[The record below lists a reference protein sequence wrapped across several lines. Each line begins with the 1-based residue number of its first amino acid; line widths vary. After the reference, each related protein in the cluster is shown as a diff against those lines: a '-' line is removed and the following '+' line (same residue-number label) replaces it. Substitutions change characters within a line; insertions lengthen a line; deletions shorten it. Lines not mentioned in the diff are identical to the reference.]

1 LPKTWES
8 DFEKSEEKYD
18 IQEKLSGKRPITS
31 DDNSDDECAK
41 VNNSESMNFENS
53 KKIKLVS
60 DDEIT
65 ETNIR
70 NKRYLDEKVI
80 DYLLNNE
87 KTPLDHNIL
96 QQDADII
103 FKKSNSHSSKSH
115 SKIVLIDENDNF
127 DEDDIVKPQTQFELK
142 EEQHG
147 CFSGEMN
154 DEIRILESSSTENS
168 FVNTAMNSSE
178 SVRSSNNYTALT
190 KDALLKHTREQDE
203 QYVKEILQ
211 KVRRPVKLFSKSP
224 QNICA
229 QTPNVFSKNE
239 YEPPLKK
246 QKQNP
251 ELKPIGLEDIRSGPY
266 STSINEIDCENPQ
279 DYHKD
284 FYKKLE
290 SDNSPKTEKENNS
303 GSDCSNN
310 SNDILKFWNRFI
322 RHGSELAKQLI
333 NAENHIKDAIDNK
346 KNDPSDLKELKKK
359 LISIANLLGINTEVL
374 IENDSI
380 DSNNSDVIDTPI
392 KKLYYNLNSSGSSGQ
407 SQNLSP
413 HNEDEFEINSY
424 ESMQY
429 ILDCL
434 KNKFLNQFERFNK
447 SDYNSSK
454 NLNDTSNSN
463 SNNSSS
469 NPKEKT
475 KSPNDFECSS
485 ADDSSTYLYDST
497 TSSFES
503 GENLSNVHS
512 LNTNKNKKP
521 INNKIDQNIK
531 DSSSNN
537 SSEYSNP
544 HSKSSHFE
552 FDDGLCVKL
561 MQNYVD
567 LFKKKST
574 EDTSE
579 FNYNDSTRFSSLP
592 KNESFCSRNES
603 ENVNI
608 KSNCQFS
615 SDSTSSL
622 ANKMDTSD
630 EECGKNLY
638 SNIYDDCLRS
648 FSGLD
653 NENDTELN

>member
-1 LPKTWES
+1 MIKN
-8 DFEKSEEKYD
+8 
-18 IQEKLSGKRPITS
+18 KRRLNMY
-31 DDNSDDECAK
+31 DNSDDECLK
-41 VNNSESMNFENS
+41 LDNVDSYNLTDS
-53 KKIKLVS
+53 KKIKLINN
-60 DDEIT
+60 DENA
-65 ETNIR
+65 ETNR
-70 NKRYLDEKVI
+70 HNKSYLDEKVI

-96 QQDADII
+96 QQDAEII
-103 FKKSNSHSSKSH
+103 FKKTNSHSSKSH
-115 SKIVLIDENDNF
+115 SKIVLIDENDSF
-127 DEDDIVKPQTQFELK
+127 DEDEIVKPQAQSEMK
-142 EEQHG
+142 DEQYG
-147 CFSGEMN
+147 NILSEMHQ
-154 DEIRILESSSTENS
+154 EKILESSSTENS
-168 FVNTAMNSSE
+168 LINTSMAASE
-178 SVRSSNNYTALT
+178 SIRNSDNYTTLT
-190 KDALLKHTREQDE
+190 KEALLKHTREQDE

-229 QTPNVFSKNE
+229 QTPNVFSKND

-246 QKQNP
+246 QKQLP
-251 ELKPIGLEDIRSGPY
+251 GIKHIGLEDIRSGPY

-284 FYKKLE
+284 FYRKLE
-290 SDNSPKTEKENNS
+290 SDISPKTEKEKNS
-303 GSDCSNN
+303 SSDCSNN

-333 NAENHIKDAIDNK
+333 NVENYIKDAIESK
-346 KNDPSDLKELKKK
+346 RNDPSDMKELKKK
-359 LISIANLLGINTEVL
+359 LIAIANLLGINTEVL

-380 DSNNSDVIDTPI
+380 DSNNSDIVDSTI
-392 KKLYYNLNSSGSSGQ
+392 KKLYYSFSSSTCSSQ
-407 SQNLSP
+407 PQTPSP
-413 HNEDEFEINSY
+413 LNEDEFEMSSY
-424 ESMQY
+424 EAMQY

-434 KNKFLNQFERFNK
+434 KNKFVSQFERFNK

-463 SNNSSS
+463 SNNSNSI
-469 NPKEKT
+469 PKEKN
-475 KSPNDFECSS
+475 KSPNDFEYSS

-503 GENLSNVHS
+503 AENLSNIHS
-512 LNTNKNKKP
+512 SNTNKNKKQNSDK
-521 INNKIDQNIK
+521 INQNKK
-531 DSSSNN
+531 DSNSDNSDEFNN
-537 SSEYSNP
+537 RR
-544 HSKSSHFE
+544 SHFE

-592 KNESFCSRNES
+592 KNESFCSQNES
-603 ENVNI
+603 ENKNL
-608 KSNCQFS
+608 KSNCQLS
-615 SDSTSSL
+615 SDSSSSFTY
-622 ANKMDTSD
+622 KMDTSD

-638 SNIYDDCLRS
+638 LNIYDDCLRS

-653 NENDTELN
+653 QPKDNDLN